1 MVDLDE
7 PPFGETLKP
16 MQAQNIAQIF
26 ERGEEN
32 RERVVNNLLEE
43 DRVTLSPAV
52 QYAEDELSE
61 TSSRGG

>member
-1 MVDLDE
+1 
-7 PPFGETLKP
+7 
-16 MQAQNIAQIF
+16 MQAQNIAQVF

-32 RERVVNNLLEE
+32 RERVVNNLLKEN
-43 DRVTLSPAV
+43 RVTLSPAV